1 MSVGCVW
8 RGRRAACMMVWVVCM
23 AAAALTGCSFPE
35 KRASEGDAALLDA
48 STSDASTS
56 DASMSDAWTSD
67 GAPTWTWQVTDTGVS
82 VALNEVYG
90 VTASDVVAVGQDGTI
105 LHWNGSAWQSENAG
119 TFLSLFGVWTNGG
132 ESWAVGDRGV
142 LVRSSVR
149 GTWTTAT
156 APTGDA
162 IYYYGAWGSSS
173 ADVYAVGLAGHV
185 LHYDGV
191 AWTTSIRGTA
201 DFSAIHGT
209 AANDVYAVGGGGS
222 IWRWQGG
229 AWSEETSTV
238 IGDLR
243 GVHSS
248 SLGEAYAVGVS
259 GLILQRSAGRWSRL
273 PSPTTDGLFDVFAAN
288 GTVWVVGHGGMVL
301 KSDGVSAFTRV
312 VVPSTEDLFHVW
324 VAPTGEVFAVGG
336 NGTALR
342 YGPSLE

>member
-1 MSVGCVW
+1 
-8 RGRRAACMMVWVVCM
+8 MMVWVVCM

-119 TFLSLFGVWTNGG
+119 TFLSLFGIWTNGG

-156 APTGDA
+156 APTVMPSITTGL
-162 IYYYGAWGSSS
+162 GAPLPPMYTPSDSPDTCCTTMESRGPRRF
-173 ADVYAVGLAGHV
+173 AVQL
-185 LHYDGV
+185 
-191 AWTTSIRGTA
+191 TSRRFTGP
-201 DFSAIHGT
+201 
-209 AANDVYAVGGGGS
+209 
-222 IWRWQGG
+222 Q
-229 AWSEETSTV
+229 
-238 IGDLR
+238 
-243 GVHSS
+243 
-248 SLGEAYAVGVS
+248 
-259 GLILQRSAGRWSRL
+259 
-273 PSPTTDGLFDVFAAN
+273 PTTCTPLVEVARSG
-288 GTVWVVGHGGMVL
+288 VGRAEHGV
-301 KSDGVSAFTRV
+301 KKRV
-312 VVPSTEDLFHVW
+312 
-324 VAPTGEVFAVGG
+324 
-336 NGTALR
+336 R
-342 YGPSLE
+342 